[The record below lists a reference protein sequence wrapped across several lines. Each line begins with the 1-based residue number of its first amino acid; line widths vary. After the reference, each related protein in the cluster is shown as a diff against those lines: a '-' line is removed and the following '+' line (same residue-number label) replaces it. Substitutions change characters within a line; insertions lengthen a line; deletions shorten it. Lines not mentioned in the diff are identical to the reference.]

1 MASVIKL
8 TVADLEALPESNGKR
23 YELIGGELHVST
35 QPHWFHQRT
44 CGLFFAALNV
54 WNERTALGVVN
65 LAPGVIFSEEDAVA
79 PDVVW
84 ISNERLDVVLDQ
96 EKGKVYLAPD
106 LVIEVLSP
114 GSENEK
120 RDKRLKLQL
129 YSQRGVKEYWIADWR
144 ARTMEVYRRVD
155 ASLQLHSTLGPE
167 DVLTSP
173 LLPGF
178 SVAIESL
185 FR

>member
-1 MASVIKL
+1 MASVVKL
-8 TVADLEALPESNGKR
+8 TIADLEALPEDGKR
-23 YELIGGELHVST
+23 YELIDGELHVST
-35 QPHWFHQRT
+35 QPHWFHQRV
-44 CGLFFAALNV
+44 CGLFFAALHT
-54 WNERTALGVVN
+54 WSKQTGLGIVN

-84 ISNERLDVVLDQ
+84 VSAERLKVVLDQ
-96 EKGKVYLAPD
+96 EKGKAYQAPD

-114 GSENEK
+114 GYENER

-144 ARTMEVYRRVD
+144 TKTIEIYRRVE
-155 ASLQLHSTLGPE
+155 AALRLECTLGV
-167 DVLTSP
+167 DDDLTSP

-178 SVAIESL
+178 SVRVATL
-185 FR
+185 FE